1 MAQQFRAEKK
11 KQKTKARNLPCC
23 TACTG
28 LCISSVSLLKNLP
41 TFRQN
46 SESVGC
52 QLGTPRIEKVTRGF
66 MACLGF
72 TLVAM
77 LFLSQQ

>member
-1 MAQQFRAEKK
+1 
-11 KQKTKARNLPCC
+11 
-23 TACTG
+23 
-28 LCISSVSLLKNLP
+28 LP

-66 MACLGF
+66 LACLGF
-72 TLVAM
+72 PLVAM